1 MTTLYE
7 VQIGQRFSFQVYP
20 TAIIGNAF
28 ADVVMEGIISADIAR
43 AYNFDIYSMHSN
55 VYPTLPAGTPNDPT
69 QYSYIMVKMAN
80 GERQIVGIP
89 WIRQDS
95 ITISTGGT
103 IQLIFSNK
111 TALDLERIQA
121 ALSANGQMPDVVN
134 WV

>member
-1 MTTLYE
+1 MTTLSE

-20 TAIIGNAF
+20 TAIIGNSF
-28 ADVVMEGIISADIAR
+28 ADVTMEGNISADIAR
-43 AYNFDIYSMHSN
+43 AYGFDIYSMHAN

-69 QYSYIMVKMAN
+69 QYSYVMVRMAN
-80 GERQIVGIP
+80 NERQIIGVP

-103 IQLIFSNK
+103 FQLTFSNK
-111 TALDLERIQA
+111 TQLDLERAIA
-121 ALSANGQMPDVVN
+121 ALSANGQMPDAIN